1 MAWVGLIYAGNV
13 KMNISQAAKFT
24 GLTSKTI
31 RFYEEKG
38 IIPKARRADNGYR
51 FYTEDQLETLG
62 FIKRARGLGF
72 SLDECKQLLDLQHN
86 PDRASA
92 EVKEKVQE
100 NLARVQDQIEHLE
113 GIKSSLMKMSKS
125 CPGNKGHECPILDE
139 LCHEAPGEILQ

>member
-1 MAWVGLIYAGNV
+1 
-13 KMNISQAAKFT
+13 MNISQAAKFT

-38 IIPKARRADNGYR
+38 IIPKARRSDNGYR

-72 SLDECKQLLDLQHN
+72 SLDECKQLLDLQHD

-92 EVKEKVQE
+92 EVKEKVQH
-100 NLARVQDQIEHLE
+100 NLERVQSQIKHLE
-113 GIKSSLMKMSKS
+113 DIQLALIKMSKS
-125 CPGNKGHECPILDE
+125 CPGNADHDCPILEE
-139 LCHEAPGEILQ
+139 LCTEGHGEVLQ

>member
-1 MAWVGLIYAGNV
+1 MVWVGSTYAGNF

-31 RFYEEKG
+31 RFYEEKE

-72 SLDECKQLLDLQHN
+72 SLDECKKLLDLQHN

-100 NLARVQDQIEHLE
+100 NLARVQSQIEHLE
-113 GIKSSLMKMSKS
+113 DIKSSLMKMSKS

-139 LCHEAPGEILQ
+139 LCHGGHTEVLQ